1 MALRVVARVAL
12 AAPAAPAEL
21 AAIVALAALAAARQR
36 GRAALVVLAWRAQAA
51 LVAVAARAAPASMPS
66 TSVMAPLVVMR
77 EQVAPVA
84 LAAPQARWAQTL
96 RRWSVVLA
104 GAAVTPV
111 LRALARRV
119 SAA

>member
-1 MALRVVARVAL
+1 MEQPSHAT
-12 AAPAAPAEL
+12 AAPAAL
-21 AAIVALAALAAARQR
+21 AARAAIAAL
-36 GRAALVVLAWRAQAA
+36 AA
-51 LVAVAARAAPASMPS
+51 LVAVALLGRAPVVVLVLRAPAALAAVVAPVAPASMRAF
-66 TSVMAPLVVMR
+66 SVMAPLVVMR
-77 EQVAPVA
+77 EQVVPEA